1 MEYIRRQRTEP
12 GYDPQYGYTS
22 MATLHYTCT
31 YYGTLTNP
39 QTSHVIHGLDADL
52 IMLAL
57 ATHEPHLQ
65 PYP

>member
-1 MEYIRRQRTEP
+1 
-12 GYDPQYGYTS
+12 

-31 YYGTLTNP
+31 HYGTLTNPQTSHLSKSNILTPNPNP

-57 ATHEPHLQ
+57 APHEPHLQ